1 MGDQEGY
8 SREKRRRRC
17 VIFDGNDLMK
27 RTCHP
32 KDMSSL
38 GIGMDLVQEEVEG
51 TSKVVIVSFLYF
63 IP

>member
-32 KDMSSL
+32 KDMSLL
-38 GIGMDLVQEEVEG
+38 GIGMDLVQEEVKG